1 MKVFISHK
9 DTDSAQALLLKR
21 EFEKY
26 GVTVYLDV
34 LDNDIKFGGKQ
45 LTDHIRKNLNT
56 CSDLIVVLSEKTK
69 SSWWVPFEIGM
80 SAQVDMPTA
89 TFLSHMVDLPSYLAY
104 WPRLRSLNDIA
115 LYVRVRNKVAEESR
129 MLLEHYSVET
139 RQRYETERFYAKLKE
154 EMRR

>member
-9 DTDSAQALLLKR
+9 DADSAQALLLKK

-26 GVTVYLDV
+26 DVSAYLDV
-34 LDNDIKFGGKQ
+34 LDNDIKVGGKQ
-45 LTDHIRKNLNT
+45 LTDHIRKNLNA
-56 CSDLIVVLSEKTK
+56 CSDLIVVMSEKTK

-89 TFLSHMVDLPSYLAY
+89 TFLSHMVALPDYLTY

-115 LYVRVRNKVAEESR
+115 LYVRTRNKVSEESR
-129 MLLEHYSVET
+129 VYFEQYSVEN